1 MTHAAS
7 PSTADTDWFL
17 YSWRLR
23 CIDSSPWQS
32 FPRQHLITD
41 HCWLTDV
48 RHGQVEPF
56 DKQPRLVKPS
66 SAFTYLYL
74 WSHLINSRF
83 SWNLSQSRLI
93 WARFRFQSV
102 MPINHPIDS
111 CLGPV
116 TRWTYKEYYP
126 TSPTMPYDHL
136 LCTLSKRGVCTYYG
150 TCPFPDFSPTPF
162 ESVSSGCRYPVSKL
176 PSLNLH
182 C

>member
-1 MTHAAS
+1 MTHSAS

-48 RHGQVEPF
+48 RHGQMEPF

-136 LCTLSKRGVCTYYG
+136 LCRVAEVGRLSASAKNAFNSFVGHVFPNSRQKTSFFRVIPKLQQKR
-150 TCPFPDFSPTPF
+150 
-162 ESVSSGCRYPVSKL
+162 
-176 PSLNLH
+176 
-182 C
+182 